1 VGACWGHA
9 MSKCCQYGIDD
20 NKVSSRL
27 IVSIKLLFLVVVG
40 IWEQWMEQ
48 GCCCLPQT
56 LNPKIGD
63 DVT

>member
-1 VGACWGHA
+1 MFRVLRLLHYQISFFFPQVSCLNLF
-9 MSKCCQYGIDD
+9 MLMCSK
-20 NKVSSRL
+20 
-27 IVSIKLLFLVVVG
+27 LFLVVVG